1 MGRLIVVSNRVAPTQ
16 EGRPAAG
23 GLAVGVL
30 DALKETG
37 GVWFGWSGE
46 TVAEPAAPVIEQQGS
61 VTYATVGL
69 TRRDYDQYY
78 KGFSNTTLWPT
89 FHYRND
95 LARYERQEY
104 GGYLRVNVT
113 LARQLKPLIQPDDI
127 IWVHDYHLIPFA
139 RCLRDLG
146 VKNPIGFFLHI
157 PLPVPEVMRSVPPHE
172 ELMKF
177 MCHYDVVGFQ
187 TDADRQAFVDYIE
200 RGGHGT
206 ASEDG
211 MVHAWD
217 RFLKVGA
224 YPIGIYP
231 DSIAKS
237 AAQFTDRK
245 PVRSLRDAMRGRKL
259 IMSVDRLDYSKGLAE
274 RFQAFERMLQNG
286 PGWHGR
292 VSLLQIAPPT
302 RSDVQ
307 TYQTIRRNLEGE
319 AGRINGRFAQLDWTP
334 IQYLNRKY
342 ERHLLMA
349 LFRQAQVGYVAPLRD
364 GMNLVA
370 KEYVASQNPEDPGV
384 LVLSQFAGAAEQ
396 LPGALV
402 VNPYD
407 LNQTAEALERALSM
421 PYAERQS
428 RYEDMMASL
437 RENNLSVWRD
447 TFLADL
453 RSVATAASVTAT
465 AKARSAT
472 PGVPNASIA
481 PIAPVPPVAVPVAK
495 AAQVDLPSKASA
507 KAAAKPASSAA
518 TVSKAKAE

>member
-46 TVAEPAAPVIEQQGS
+46 TVAEPAPPVVEQQGS

-113 LARQLKPLIQPDDI
+113 LARQLQPLIEPDDI

-157 PLPVPEVMRSVPPHE
+157 PLPVPEVLRSVPPHE

-177 MCHYDVVGFQ
+177 ICHYDVVGFQ
-187 TDADRQAFVDYIE
+187 TDADRQAFIDYIE
-200 RGGHGT
+200 RGGHGN

-231 DSIAKS
+231 DAIAKAS
-237 AAQFTDRK
+237 GQFSDRK

-274 RFQAFERMLQNG
+274 RFQAFERLLQNG

-342 ERHLLMA
+342 ERNLLMG
-349 LFRQAQVGYVAPLRD
+349 LFRLADVGYVAPLRD

-370 KEYVASQNPEDPGV
+370 KEYVASQDPDDPGV

-396 LPGALV
+396 MPGALV

-421 PYAERQS
+421 PLAERRS
-428 RYEDMMASL
+428 RYEDMMAGL

-453 RSVATAASVTAT
+453 RSVATAASVTA
-465 AKARSAT
+465 KARSAA
-472 PGVPNASIA
+472 PGSGSTSAST
-481 PIAPVPPVAVPVAK
+481 
-495 AAQVDLPSKASA
+495 
-507 KAAAKPASSAA
+507 PASTSVSTPAPAA
-518 TVSKAKAE
+518 KAKAG